1 MLHSERGST
10 TIHVSAPSVLGPPHS
25 TLSSLHSGSTMP
37 QRSPFAIQE
46 LLGLTHHHDTPTSAA
61 ATAAAT
67 AAVAAAVVAA
77 TSSSASSH
85 HRSPTAGVSAIT
97 PNGNPYPPR
106 LSNSCFS
113 SSASDHLGAAA
124 RSMYFNAQAAA
135 AAAAFLPGVNVSS
148 SGMVMGHHGSHGHHG
163 SSHHNP
169 HAGHHPHPG
178 MGPTATT
185 PGVLGLSPGLRHD
198 SASTAGECKI
208 IPHILFVVIVY
219 VFVVLSDSLGV
230 SNFIIENSVM
240 IQI

>member
-1 MLHSERGST
+1 MLHTERGST

-25 TLSSLHSGSTMP
+25 VLSSLNASTMP

-46 LLGLTHHHDTPTSAA
+46 LLGLTQHHNNNDTPTSGAV

-77 TSSSASSH
+77 TTSASSSH

-97 PNGNPYPPR
+97 PNGSPYPPR
-106 LSNSCFS
+106 LSNACFS
-113 SSASDHLGAAA
+113 SSASDPLGAAA

-135 AAAAFLPGVNVSS
+135 AAAAVLPGVSS
-148 SGMVMGHHGSHGHHG
+148 SGMMMGHHGSHGHHV
-163 SSHHNP
+163 SHHNP

-178 MGPTATT
+178 MGPAATT

-198 SASTAGECKI
+198 SASTAGKFKKKI
-208 IPHILFVVIVY
+208 ILYLILV
-219 VFVVLSDSLGV
+219 
-230 SNFIIENSVM
+230 
-240 IQI
+240 